1 MEIDDVKVGQIV
13 TVSIDHETQY
23 EVVSINK
30 PFVDLKKIRDLI
42 PLKHIGCHQLTL
54 VQDVK

>member
-54 VQDVK
+54 VQDI